1 VLRSENTVQ
10 EFLDSVYVRSHSEET
25 IKTYRNCI
33 KRFEKFCREKFGYS
47 LKEITVRIKDSQ
59 HDVYEI
65 LRDFVVYLDKQG
77 YKPRT
82 VDLTINASK
91 GLLRYAGIKIYS
103 EDFKQVVR
111 LPRKTK
117 TQEIPLT
124 KDILIR
130 LLRNVSPKLQTVIL
144 VAISSGM
151 RIGELVQLTV
161 SDFDFTSNPTR
172 IRIRADTTKTRT
184 QRESF
189 LTTEATKALKDY
201 LERFHKQAEGE
212 SNSHLVGKPVFGRTS
227 MSKGKLRDDNSLKYS
242 KVLVSKVLLQKTL
255 ENAIK
260 KIPDLSAKNENGKNA
275 IHFHAFR
282 KFFRTTVGNVCGR
295 DFAEAMIGHNFYL
308 DTYYQLPESKKRELY
323 LLAEP
328 HLTLSDFETVEKN
341 IQSLSSRHEALE
353 RKIDSLMT
361 YLNKNSIPL
370 SSMSL
375 VCNLLYL
382 SYVH

>member
-370 SSMSL
+370 PIVLKNS
-375 VCNLLYL
+375 
-382 SYVH
+382 